1 MSLPFDMFFFN
12 FLFGKLMTM
21 IMAKDHDIKLQEQLA
36 MLHKQ
41 ALF

>member
-1 MSLPFDMFFFN
+1 MSLPFDTVFLN
-12 FLFGKLMTM
+12 FLFGKSITM
-21 IMAKDHDIKLQEQLA
+21 IMAKDHEVKVQEQLA